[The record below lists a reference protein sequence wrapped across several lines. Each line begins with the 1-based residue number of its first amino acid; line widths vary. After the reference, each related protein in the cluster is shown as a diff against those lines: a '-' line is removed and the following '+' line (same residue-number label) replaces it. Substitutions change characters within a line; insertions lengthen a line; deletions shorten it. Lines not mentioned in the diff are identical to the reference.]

1 MTLHILSA
9 GAAKGLITTLAPEFE
24 RATTH
29 AIEGPFGAVGA
40 MKARYETGEP
50 CDAIVLTAAMIA
62 ALGEAGEVR
71 EETIADLGTVRTGV
85 AVVAGS
91 TLPDVSTA
99 SGLRD
104 AVARATAVYIPDPQK
119 ATAGI
124 HAMRVLVS
132 LGVAEALAS
141 RIRAYPNGA
150 TAMAA
155 MAKAGDQAAI
165 GITQVTEILYTPGV
179 QLVGA
184 LPAEFELATVYTVAV
199 TRRAADPALASRFVE
214 LISGAGSEQLR
225 RDGGFE

>member
-9 GAAKGLITTLAPEFE
+9 GAAKGLITSLAPEFE

-29 AIEGPFGAVGA
+29 AIDGPFGAVGA
-40 MKARYETGEP
+40 MKAKYEAGEP

-62 ALGEAGEVR
+62 ALSEAGEVR
-71 EETIADLGTVRTGV
+71 EGTVADLGTVRTGV
-85 AVVAGS
+85 AVAAGS
-91 TLPDVSTA
+91 DLPDVSTA
-99 SGLRD
+99 SGLRE

-124 HAMRVLVS
+124 HAMRVLGS
-132 LGVAEALAS
+132 LGVAEALEP

-155 MAKAGDQAAI
+155 MAKAGDKGAI
-165 GITQVTEILYTPGV
+165 GITQITEILYTPGV
-179 QLVGA
+179 QLVAA

-199 TRRAADPALASRFVE
+199 TRRAADPALATRFVE
-214 LISGAGSEQLR
+214 LISGAGSKQLR
-225 RDGGFE
+225 RDGGFA